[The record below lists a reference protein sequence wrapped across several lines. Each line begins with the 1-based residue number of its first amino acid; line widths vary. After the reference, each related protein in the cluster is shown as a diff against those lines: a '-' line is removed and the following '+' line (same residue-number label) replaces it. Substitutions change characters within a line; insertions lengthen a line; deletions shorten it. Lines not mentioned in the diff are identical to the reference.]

1 MKQNPK
7 LYCSHCGVEV
17 LINTGFCPA
26 CGRAV
31 ADMKP
36 DVSPDA
42 SLAFAED
49 PVNAHVSST
58 SLLPEF
64 RGLRAMNW
72 IIVALLVPGAGLML
86 LRSAMPTG
94 VLLVALLMA
103 FLVSTF
109 LITAVTLSR
118 DTAYF
123 VGFPVGAYRSTLR
136 KVSLAN
142 NVVMLFFG
150 VAGVVACLATQQFGP
165 LLGMLV
171 YAIPPGLNL
180 RALRALA
187 PHTH

>member
-1 MKQNPK
+1 MELNPK
-7 LYCSHCGVEV
+7 LYCPHCGVEV
-17 LINTGFCPA
+17 LINSAFCHA

-42 SLAFAED
+42 SLAFAEE

-58 SLLPEF
+58 PLLPEF
-64 RGLRAMNW
+64 RGLRAINW

-86 LRSAMPTG
+86 LRSSTPTG

-103 FLVSTF
+103 FLVGTF

-123 VGFPVGAYRSTLR
+123 AGLPTGAYRSTMR
-136 KVSLAN
+136 KVSLVG

-150 VAGVVACLATQQFGP
+150 LAGVIACLTTQQFGP

>member
-1 MKQNPK
+1 MEQKPK
-7 LYCSHCGVEV
+7 FYCPHCGVEV
-17 LINTGFCPA
+17 LINAAFCHA

-42 SLAFAED
+42 SLAFAEE

-58 SLLPEF
+58 PLLPKF

-86 LRSAMPTG
+86 LRSSTPTG

-103 FLVSTF
+103 FLVGTF

-123 VGFPVGAYRSTLR
+123 AGLPVGAYRSTMR
-136 KVSLAN
+136 KISLVG

-150 VAGVVACLATQQFGP
+150 LAGVIACLTTQQFGP

-180 RALRALA
+180 RALRAFA
-187 PHTH
+187 PHAH